1 MLTATGLET
10 ASIVPLDRERA
21 VLEGER
27 RILEMIATGVG
38 WQRVLDAVCGLFEAQ
53 NGDVR
58 ASILLV
64 RDGATVHPGAAPSLP
79 PDYATP
85 FDGAPIG
92 LNQGSCGTAAF
103 TKKRVV
109 VEDIATDPIWAAYA
123 SMVLRFGLRA
133 CFSTPVIAHDGEV
146 LGTFGIYFLVPQRPN
161 KEQLDLADRAANLAS
176 IALERRRTE
185 LRLAKL
191 HEELEERIAQRTE
204 ALERAV
210 RELERARQVA
220 ESANAAKSTFL
231 ANMSHEIRTPMSA
244 ILGFAQVLAASR
256 DLSPLQAESIDAIQS
271 SGEHLLTV
279 IDDVLEMS
287 KIEAGLLRALR
298 QTFDL
303 GALLLDIEHMFRLQA
318 QSKGLTFSVRTASDV
333 PLCIA
338 TDQAKLRQVLINLVG
353 NAIKFT
359 QRGSVVVEVSSASTL
374 AGRASLRFDVRDT
387 GVGIHELAQGTLF
400 EPFVQAVQPAEPV
413 GGTGLG
419 LAISKRL
426 VELLGGRIA
435 LESQHG
441 HGSTFWF
448 ELEVDLVSES
458 QTGAR
463 SVAQARPRAASTHAI
478 EMMIVDDHDATRR
491 SLVELLKP
499 LGLSVLEANNGKE
512 ALVQFERHRPKLV
525 LMDMRMPV
533 MDGYEAT
540 RRIRQSAS
548 SEEVRIVAITAGMF
562 EDDDP
567 ELRGCGADAVLRKP
581 FRQDTLFGVIEAQLA
596 LLPQPA
602 RESG

>member
-1 MLTATGLET
+1 MA

-38 WQRVLDAVCGLFEAQ
+38 WQPVLEAVCRLFEAQ
-53 NGDVR
+53 NADVR
-58 ASILLV
+58 GSILLV
-64 RDGATVHPGAAPSLP
+64 RDGATLHPGAAPSLP
-79 PDYATP
+79 PEYGTP

-103 TKKRVV
+103 TKKRVI
-109 VEDIATDPIWAAYA
+109 VEDIGTDPIWAAYA
-123 SMVLRFGLRA
+123 PLVLRFGLRA
-133 CFSTPVIAHDGEV
+133 CFSTPIIAHDGEV
-146 LGTFGIYFLVPQRPN
+146 LGTFGIYFLTPRRPN

-191 HEELEERIAQRTE
+191 HEDLEQRIAQRTE
-204 ALERAV
+204 ALEHAV
-210 RELERARQVA
+210 LELERARQAA
-220 ESANAAKSTFL
+220 ESANAAKSAFL

-244 ILGFAQVLAASR
+244 ILGFAQLLAASR
-256 DLSPLQAESIDAIQS
+256 ELSPLQAESIDAIQS

-287 KIEAGLLRALR
+287 KIEAGLLRATR

-303 GALLLDIEHMFRLQA
+303 GALLLDVERMFRLQA
-318 QSKGLTFSVRTASDV
+318 KNKGLAFSVSAAADV
-333 PLCIA
+333 PLHIA

-353 NAIKFT
+353 NAVKFT
-359 QRGSVVVEVSSASTL
+359 QRGSVVVELSSTSVADD
-374 AGRASLRFDVRDT
+374 RVVVRFEVRDT
-387 GVGIHELAQGTLF
+387 GIGIHELAQGSLF
-400 EPFVQAVQPAEPV
+400 HPFVQAGQPAEAV

-435 LESQHG
+435 LESRHG

-448 ELEVDLVSES
+448 ELEVDVVSEPRPGARPIGES
-458 QTGAR
+458 SPRAVQTGA
-463 SVAQARPRAASTHAI
+463 VEI
-478 EMMIVDDHDATRR
+478 LVVDDHDLNRR

-499 LGLSVLEANNGKE
+499 LGLPVLEASNGE
-512 ALVQFERHRPKLV
+512 DALVLFERHRPMLV
-525 LMDMRMPV
+525 LMDIRMPV
-533 MDGYEAT
+533 MDGYEAI
-540 RRIRQSAS
+540 RRIRQSAGS
-548 SEEVRIVAITAGMF
+548 DEVRIVAMTADMF
-562 EDDDP
+562 EDANP
-567 ELRGCGADAVLRKP
+567 EIRGCGADQVLLKP
-581 FRQDTLFGVIEAQLA
+581 FRQDALFRVIEGQLA
-596 LLPQPA
+596 LLRNP
-602 RESG
+602 RVHSI